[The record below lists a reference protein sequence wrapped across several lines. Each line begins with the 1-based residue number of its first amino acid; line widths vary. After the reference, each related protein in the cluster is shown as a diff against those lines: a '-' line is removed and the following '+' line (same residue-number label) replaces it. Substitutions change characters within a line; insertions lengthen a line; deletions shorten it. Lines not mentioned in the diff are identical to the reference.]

1 VYRNDSNGER
11 ETQRTILNLK
21 LTIQSNSTPCRNDH
35 LGRIASCSAEVRLK
49 EKGPIGSLALAA
61 LSLELSMSPP
71 STPPESDSSSLIGR
85 FFGVFRYSKEALSL
99 VWTTDKRLTF
109 ILFALTIFA
118 GVIPG
123 AIAYIGKLIVD
134 AVVLASQTE
143 LAADRSMVLKWIG
156 LEAVLIVLMAAAQRA
171 LMVSQSLLRALLGQR
186 VNVMILEKA
195 QTLEL
200 SHFEDSEFYDK
211 MTRARREASSR
222 PLSLVKRTFGLVQNG
237 ITLLTYGWLL
247 IQFSWLAVLGLLVA
261 ALPAFFVETY
271 FSGAAFRLFRWQ
283 VPETRKRNYLEWLL
297 AREDYVKEL
306 KLFGTGDLFLGRYRE
321 IFEKL
326 YAEDKALTLR
336 RGLWGFLLGVLS
348 SVAFY
353 GAYAW
358 IGWSAAIGT
367 ITLGGMTM
375 YLLIFKQGQSSIA
388 ASLTAIGKM
397 YEDNLYL
404 SNLYEFLDEEINTQD
419 GTAKSGITIGDGV
432 RFEEVSFTYPGQT
445 IPALDK
451 VSLHLRPGQK
461 LALVGENGSGKTTL
475 IKLLTRLYLPTEG
488 RILLDGRDLNEWQLD
503 ALRERIGVIFQD
515 FVRYQLKVG
524 ENIGVG
530 DVAHF
535 ETREQQQDA
544 AEKGMAHPFID
555 EMENGYDTQLG
566 RWFKDGRELSG
577 GQWQKIALSR
587 AFMRKQ
593 ADILVLD
600 EPTAAMDAEAEAHI
614 FDHFREATQK
624 QMAILISHRFSTV
637 RMADEIIV
645 LDKGKIIERGSHEHL
660 MEQDCHYAH
669 LFTIQAKGYQ

>member
-1 VYRNDSNGER
+1 
-11 ETQRTILNLK
+11 
-21 LTIQSNSTPCRNDH
+21 
-35 LGRIASCSAEVRLK
+35 
-49 EKGPIGSLALAA
+49 
-61 LSLELSMSPP
+61 MSPP
-71 STPPESDSSSLIGR
+71 KPNDNDDSSLVAR
-85 FFGVFRYSKEALSL
+85 FFGVFRYSKEALRL

-109 ILFALTIFA
+109 ILATLTILA
-118 GVIPG
+118 GVLPG
-123 AIAYIGKLIVD
+123 GIAFVGKLIVD
-134 AVVLASQTE
+134 AVVLAVETDS
-143 LAADRSMVLKWIG
+143 AADRWLVIKWIAV
-156 LEAVLIVLMAAAQRA
+156 EAVLVVLMAAIQRA

-222 PLSLVKRTFGLVQNG
+222 PLSLVNRTFGLVQNG

-247 IQFSWLAVLGLLVA
+247 IQFSWLAVAGLVVA

-297 AREDYVKEL
+297 AREDYVKEV
-306 KLFGTGDLFLGRYRE
+306 KLYGTGDLFLARYRE

-326 YAEDKALTLR
+326 FAEDKLLTLR
-336 RGLWGFLLGVLS
+336 RGLWGFLLGALS
-348 SVAFY
+348 SLAFY

-358 IGWSAAIGT
+358 IGWSAAMGWV
-367 ITLGGMTM
+367 TLGGMTM
-375 YLLIFKQGQSSIA
+375 YLMIFKQGQSSIA

-404 SNLYEFLDEEINTQD
+404 SNLYEFLDEKIDTND
-419 GTAKSGITIGDGV
+419 GTALSGPNPGDGV
-432 RFEEVSFTYPGQT
+432 RFENVSFAYPGQT
-445 IPALDK
+445 IPAVDQI
-451 VSLHLRPGQK
+451 SLHLRPGEK

-475 IKLLTRLYLPTEG
+475 IKLLTRLYTPTSG
-488 RILLDGRDLNEWQLD
+488 RVLLDGLDLSEWQLD
-503 ALRERIGVIFQD
+503 ALRQRIGVIFQD

-530 DVAHF
+530 DVAHI
-535 ETREQQQDA
+535 ESRDQQQAA

-555 EMENGYDTQLG
+555 SMDNGYDTQLG

-577 GQWQKIALSR
+577 GQWQKVALSR
-587 AFMRKQ
+587 AFMRTQ

-600 EPTAAMDAEAEAHI
+600 EPTSAMDAEAEARI
-614 FDHFREATQK
+614 FNHFREVTQK

-637 RMADEIIV
+637 RMADQIVV
-645 LDKGKIIERGSHEHL
+645 LDKGKVIERGSHEDLIRHNGK
-660 MEQDCHYAH
+660 YAH
-669 LFTIQAKGYQ
+669 LFAIQAKGYQ